1 MKQLSRWLLTLL
13 ISHLAFLPAQA
24 VAQRSVSAANPFPV
38 PVGLEPAVE
47 FWKKVFT
54 EYSFSQLVFFD
65 PLDMGKIYEVVEVGE
80 ESRSNQYIDGERA
93 RIAAANDVDIERV
106 KAQRGVRER
115 TADGLRRAGRYLAQM
130 QQVFIDRGLPP
141 DLSFLPV
148 VESSYDM
155 SARSFVGAVGIWQFM
170 PATGKSYMRVERLI
184 DERRDPLE
192 STRAAAAYLDQ
203 AYGSLGSWPLAI
215 TSYNYGQAGMARAV
229 AEIGSS
235 NLVDLIQR
243 YNHPY
248 WGFAPKQFYAE
259 FLAAVEIG
267 KNFSQYFPG
276 VEQDSPR
283 KIQELTLASN
293 TALGTAV
300 NTTGLTREEF
310 MEWNP
315 ALSAQVRVLPAGY
328 RVKLPADRSVA
339 PIVEVAQL
347 NYQAPPRALRQVASA
362 PAQQRQTSKDQVI
375 HHRVRRGETL
385 VQIAQRY
392 GASVQRIL
400 QVNGIRQAH
409 LVRAGITLRIPRVQ

>member
-1 MKQLSRWLLTLL
+1 M
-13 ISHLAFLPAQA
+13 AQ
-24 VAQRSVSAANPFPV
+24 QSSSAANPFPV
-38 PVGLEPAVE
+38 PAGLEPAIE
-47 FWKKVFT
+47 FWKKIFT

-65 PLDMGKIYEVVEVGE
+65 PLDMSKIYEVVEVGE
-80 ESRSNQYIDGERA
+80 DSRTNQYIDGERS
-93 RIAAANDVDIERV
+93 RIAAANGVDIERV

-115 TADGLRRAGRYLAQM
+115 TGDGLKRAGRYLAQM

-141 DLSFLPV
+141 ELTFLPV

-170 PATGKSYMRVERLI
+170 PATGRSYMRVDRLI

-203 AYGSLGSWPLAI
+203 AYGSLGNWPLAI

-267 KNFSQYFPG
+267 KNFNQYFPG
-276 VEQDSPR
+276 IEQDAPR
-283 KIQELTLASN
+283 KIQEVTLARN
-293 TALGTAV
+293 TSLSTAV
-300 NTTGLTREEF
+300 NSTGLSQEEF

-315 ALSAQVRVLPAGY
+315 ALSANVRVLPAGY
-328 RVKLPADRSVA
+328 RSSYRPTDLSSPS
-339 PIVEVAQL
+339 
-347 NYQAPPRALRQVASA
+347 
-362 PAQQRQTSKDQVI
+362 SK
-375 HHRVRRGETL
+375 
-385 VQIAQRY
+385 
-392 GASVQRIL
+392 S
-400 QVNGIRQAH
+400 
-409 LVRAGITLRIPRVQ
+409 PK

>member
-24 VAQRSVSAANPFPV
+24 MAQRTPSTTNPFPT
-38 PVGLEPAVE
+38 PAGLEPAVE

-54 EYSFSQLVFFD
+54 EYSLSQLVFFD
-65 PLDMGKIYEVVEVGE
+65 PLDMNKIYEVLEVGE
-80 ESRSNQYIDGERA
+80 DNRSNQYIDGERS
-93 RIAAANDVDIERV
+93 RIAAANGVDIERV

-115 TADGLRRAGRYLAQM
+115 TADGLKRAGRYLAQM

-141 DLSFLPV
+141 ELSYLPV

-155 SARSFVGAVGIWQFM
+155 TARSFVGAVGIWQFM
-170 PATGKSYMRVERLI
+170 PATGRSYMRVDRLI

-229 AEIGSS
+229 ADVGSS
-235 NLVDLIQR
+235 NLIDLIQR

-248 WGFAPKQFYAE
+248 WGFAPKHFYAE

-267 KNFSQYFPG
+267 KNFTQYFPG
-276 VEQDSPR
+276 IEQDTAR
-283 KIQELTLASN
+283 RIQEVTLASN
-293 TALGTAV
+293 TSLSTAISS
-300 NTTGLTREEF
+300 TGLSQEEF
-310 MEWNP
+310 LEWNP
-315 ALSAQVRVLPAGY
+315 ALSTQVRVLPAGY
-328 RVKLPADRSVA
+328 RVKLPADRSVE
-339 PIVEVAQL
+339 PIVEVVQV
-347 NYQAPPRALRQVASA
+347 NYQASPLGSRQVASA
-362 PAQQRQTSKDQVI
+362 QSQQRQAVKAQVI
-375 HHRVRRGETL
+375 HHRVQRGETL
-385 VQIAQRY
+385 IQIAQRY

-409 LVRAGITLRIPRVQ
+409 LVRAGITLRIPRV